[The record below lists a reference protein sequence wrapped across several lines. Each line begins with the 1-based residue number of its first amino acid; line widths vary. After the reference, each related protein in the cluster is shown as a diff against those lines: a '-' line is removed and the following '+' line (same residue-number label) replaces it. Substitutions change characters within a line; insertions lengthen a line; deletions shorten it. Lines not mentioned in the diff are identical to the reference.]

1 MIIDYPS
8 FRYRNQL
15 NSPSH
20 EILTKYRERLLIQ
33 KKYDASKFQSVKHD
47 NYMILHEIIL
57 FYHLKSTLIWETL
70 SLSILRRY

>member
-20 EILTKYRERLLIQ
+20 EILTKYREYTFNL
-33 KKYDASKFQSVKHD
+33 KKYVASKFPFVKDD

-57 FYHLKSTLIWETL
+57 FYLLKSTLIWETL